1 MASRS
6 SKTGAVPLSGP
17 GAQFREAGSK
27 TGAVPLFR
35 QVAQFGGAAA
45 KRGTAPLFA
54 LLLAL
59 VLPLHSQQP
68 PTDRARAEAAARR
81 AKERLQVLQQEADAL
96 VSQEQTLLVELRK
109 LEVDRQI
116 KIEELAEIDGEMNET
131 QRRLTEATNKAETLR
146 KTAAEQQPDVEARLV
161 QLYKLGR
168 AGYWRLML
176 DVDDLRSLGRAYRTA
191 AALTEI
197 DRHKI
202 QEHQRTLAAL
212 ENERKALEAR
222 TKEIAVLQER
232 AAAARA
238 AIERTVAA
246 RSKLVDEIDARRDLT
261 AQLIGE
267 LQAAQQKLQASLSK
281 LDAEGPHQALTLP
294 LRPFQ
299 GTLPWPLRGTVS
311 QRFGSQTKAQSGATI
326 ARNGIELTVAEGQPV
341 RAVHDG
347 TVAFADR
354 FTGYGNLVIV
364 DHGNQSYS
372 LYGHLSSLNVTR
384 GDAVAPQSEL
394 GLSGL
399 NPSGHPALYFELR
412 VDGKAVDPLQW
423 LKKS

>member
-1 MASRS
+1 MVSRS
-6 SKTGAVPLSGP
+6 FKKGAVPIFPAATRTLRT
-17 GAQFREAGSK
+17 A
-27 TGAVPLFR
+27 TILAV
-35 QVAQFGGAAA
+35 
-45 KRGTAPLFA
+45 

-59 VLPLHSQQP
+59 PLNAQQP
-68 PTDRARAEAAARR
+68 QPSDRARTEAAARR
-81 AKERLQVLQQEADAL
+81 AKERLQTLQQEADAL
-96 VSQEQTLLVELRK
+96 ASEEQTLLVELRK

-116 KIEELAEIDGEMNET
+116 KVEELAEIDREMKDT
-131 QRRLTEATNKAETLR
+131 QRKLAETTTKAEALR
-146 KTAAEQQPDVEARLV
+146 KTAEEQRPDVEARLV

-191 AALTEI
+191 AAMTQI
-197 DRHKI
+197 DRNRI

-212 ENERKALEAR
+212 ESERKALEAR
-222 TKEIAVLQER
+222 TKEIAALQER

-238 AIERTVAA
+238 AVERTVAA
-246 RSKLVDEIDARRDLT
+246 RSALVDSIDARRDLT

-267 LQAAQQKLQASLSK
+267 LQAAQQRLQGSLAK
-281 LDAEGPHQALTLP
+281 LDAEGQSQPVTLP

-299 GTLPWPLRGTVS
+299 GVLTWPLRGTVA
-311 QRFGSQTKAQSGATI
+311 QRFGRQTNVQSGATI
-326 ARNGIELTVAEGQPV
+326 VRNGIELAVAEGQPV

-364 DHGNQSYS
+364 DHGDHAYS
-372 LYGHLSSLNVTR
+372 LYGHLSSLSVAR
-384 GDAVAPQSEL
+384 GEQVAAQTEL
-394 GLSGL
+394 GLSGR
-399 NPSGHPALYFELR
+399 NPSGNPALYFELR

-423 LKKS
+423 LKKP

>member
-1 MASRS
+1 MASRC
-6 SKTGAVPLSGP
+6 
-17 GAQFREAGSK
+17 SK
-27 TGAVPLFR
+27 TGAVPLFHGIGR
-35 QVAQFGGAAA
+35 IRRLATKTGAVPLSAA
-45 KRGTAPLFA
+45 FARSRAGAGKRGTATVLTI
-54 LLLAL
+54 LLLTLAL
-59 VLPLHSQQP
+59 PAYGQQ
-68 PTDRARAEAAARR
+68 TDRARAEAAAQR
-81 AKERLQVLQQEADAL
+81 AKERLQTLQQEADAL

-116 KIEELAEIDGEMNET
+116 KVEQLAEIDREMNET
-131 QRRLTEATNKAETLR
+131 QRRLAEATGKAETLR
-146 KTAAEQQPDVEARLV
+146 KTAEEQQPDVEARLV

-212 ENERKALEAR
+212 DNERKTLEAR

-246 RSKLVDEIDARRDLT
+246 RSALVDEIDARRDLT

-267 LQAAQQKLQASLSK
+267 LQAAQQKLQASLSR
-281 LDAEGPHQALTLP
+281 LDAEGQRQALTLP

-299 GTLPWPLRGTVS
+299 GALPWPLRGTVS
-311 QRFGSQTKAQSGATI
+311 QRFGSQVKAQSGATI

-372 LYGHLSSLNVTR
+372 LYGHLSSLSVTR
-384 GDAVAPQSEL
+384 GEPVAPQAEL

-399 NPSGHPALYFELR
+399 NPGGHPALYFELR

-423 LKKS
+423 LKKP